1 MTGQGPPTQISDF
14 CPSPA
19 LGWRKFS
26 AFKGWGFLQAEPR
39 GFQRVWS
46 FAWWL
51 SGLRTTEQ
59 QVHSEQVS
67 WSWLIRGRVCHVL
80 PGSGDWVPT
89 RSWSGTWNIYGT
101 STKYKRILQE
111 TSYAQKSSL
120 CSAYNKMGKGEN
132 VQKVSCCKAGV
143 VVGWVS
149 SPGAET
155 PLLPWGW
162 SPARKG
168 NSRLGPWAGGLAL
181 LTNYGLRSHDF
192 SRPLFLHLL
201 NGFSRCVFT
210 AVSGKTVNL
219 GEGLRAGMVPQFL

>member
-1 MTGQGPPTQISDF
+1 MCCLVVGTEFQPDHGLGPGIFTE
-14 CPSPA
+14 PA
-19 LGWRKFS
+19 QNIREYCKKHHMHKRAAYALLITKWERVKMSRKCL
-26 AFKGWGFLQAEPR
+26 AAKL
-39 GFQRVWS
+39 
-46 FAWWL
+46 
-51 SGLRTTEQ
+51 
-59 QVHSEQVS
+59 
-67 WSWLIRGRVCHVL
+67 
-80 PGSGDWVPT
+80 
-89 RSWSGTWNIYGT
+89 
-101 STKYKRILQE
+101 
-111 TSYAQKSSL
+111 
-120 CSAYNKMGKGEN
+120 
-132 VQKVSCCKAGV
+132 V

-210 AVSGKTVNL
+210 AISGKTVNL